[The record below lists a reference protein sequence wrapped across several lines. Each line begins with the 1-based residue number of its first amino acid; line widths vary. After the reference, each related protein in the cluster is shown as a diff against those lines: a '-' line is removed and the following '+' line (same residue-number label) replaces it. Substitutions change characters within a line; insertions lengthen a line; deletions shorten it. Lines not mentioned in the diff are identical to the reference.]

1 MASRV
6 QINNTAGSGTVF
18 PSNVNPDDLKFDPT
32 KGHIIRYP
40 GGKGYGYW
48 VGGMKVT
55 YDEESGLFVLFYRQR
70 TPLEK
75 GRGGSAN
82 VAVSKDGMN
91 FEDVWNCGKIELNA
105 NSIEVGHVVRD
116 PRTKMWHLYISYEY
130 AAGRVW
136 RVDVITGKTL
146 DTLDTQGRRTV
157 IQPGEYG
164 LAGIK
169 DPFVYVRDGMYYL
182 YAHTFSAR
190 GAKSAI
196 KKLIKNYGND
206 GKHRYIGTDTTGL
219 SVSKDGFYFEEIE
232 TVFDAP
238 NDNSWDGKMARLN
251 SLVPYKGG
259 YFCTFDGQRTA
270 FDRYEEKC
278 GICWSPDGKTFHR
291 ERLPEPWVS
300 SPHGSKTVR
309 YVYGL
314 RVKNTLYWYYEYC
327 IANKSHVMKVSKV
340 ELKD

>member
-1 MASRV
+1 MKSISGKNWIEINKNKRLLEKIKLDHNFEEIIAQIIISRKFTELEILT
-6 QINNTAGSGTVF
+6 INN
-18 PSNVNPDDLKFDPT
+18 DLKISNPFLNNSDFLRSIDILNQSLLNND
-32 KGHIIRYP
+32 KIMIIGDYDVDGCVSTSLFVNFFKFIKANYSYYIPNRFND
-40 GGKGYGYW
+40 GYGA
-48 VGGMKVT
+48 
-55 YDEESGLFVLFYRQR
+55 S
-70 TPLEK
+70 
-75 GRGGSAN
+75 
-82 VAVSKDGMN
+82 
-91 FEDVWNCGKIELNA
+91 
-105 NSIEVGHVVRD
+105 
-116 PRTKMWHLYISYEY
+116 
-130 AAGRVW
+130 
-136 RVDVITGKTL
+136 L
-146 DTLDTQGRRTV
+146 DL
-157 IQPGEYG
+157 
-164 LAGIK
+164 
-169 DPFVYVRDGMYYL
+169 
-182 YAHTFSAR
+182 
-190 GAKSAI
+190 I

-309 YVYGL
+309 YVYGFDFPL
-314 RVKNTLYWYYEYC
+314 LGR
-327 IANKSHVMKVSKV
+327 
-340 ELKD
+340 

>member
-1 MASRV
+1 
-6 QINNTAGSGTVF
+6 
-18 PSNVNPDDLKFDPT
+18 
-32 KGHIIRYP
+32 
-40 GGKGYGYW
+40 
-48 VGGMKVT
+48 
-55 YDEESGLFVLFYRQR
+55 
-70 TPLEK
+70 
-75 GRGGSAN
+75 
-82 VAVSKDGMN
+82 
-91 FEDVWNCGKIELNA
+91 
-105 NSIEVGHVVRD
+105 
-116 PRTKMWHLYISYEY
+116 MWHLYISYEY